1 MVWISCVTEEV
12 FEGGIPNF
20 IPSKYDTHWRNKPK
34 ERLLAFGVNLLDRSE
49 KSSHARQIGEVFI
62 QS

>member
-1 MVWISCVTEEV
+1 MTEEV

-34 ERLLAFGVNLLDRSE
+34 ERLLAFGVNMLDRSE